1 MNLTKFYG
9 LGRRKSSLAKV
20 YLFPGTGKLT
30 IVKKEFGKPE
40 LRRSAEEYFPNK
52 LLIKDLSQALSLLN
66 FANQYDVEAQVS
78 GGGFSGQ
85 AGAIRL
91 GITRALIEFNPELKP
106 TLKAAKLTR
115 RDPRMKER
123 KKFGK
128 YGARRS
134 PQFTKR

>member
-1 MNLTKFYG
+1 MNSTKYYG
-9 LGRRKSSLAKV
+9 LGRRKSSVAKV
-20 YLFPGTGKLT
+20 YLTPGHGKLT
-30 IVKKEFGKPE
+30 IIQKHHGEVLMTKT
-40 LRRSAEEYFPNK
+40 AQEYFPNA
-52 LLIKDLSQALSLLN
+52 LLIKDLSQPLTLLKLDGN
-66 FANQYDVEAQVS
+66 YDVQAQVH

-91 GITRALIEFNPELKP
+91 AISRALLSVDQAYKP
-106 TLKAAKLTR
+106 VLKASKLTTSDSR
-115 RDPRMKER
+115 VKER

>member
-1 MNLTKFYG
+1 MNQTKYYG
-9 LGRRKSSLAKV
+9 LGRRKSSVAKV
-20 YLFPGTGKLT
+20 YLIPGSGQLK
-30 IVKKEFGKPE
+30 IVKKFNGKV
-40 LRRSAEEYFPNK
+40 LSTHAANDYFLNDF
-52 LLIKDLSQALSLLN
+52 LIKDLTQPLKLTEHTN
-66 FANQYDVEAQVS
+66 KFDVEAQVI

-91 GITRALIEFNPELKP
+91 GVTRALISYDSQLKSK
-106 TLKAAKLTR
+106 LKSAKLTT
-115 RDPRMKER
+115 RDPRCKER